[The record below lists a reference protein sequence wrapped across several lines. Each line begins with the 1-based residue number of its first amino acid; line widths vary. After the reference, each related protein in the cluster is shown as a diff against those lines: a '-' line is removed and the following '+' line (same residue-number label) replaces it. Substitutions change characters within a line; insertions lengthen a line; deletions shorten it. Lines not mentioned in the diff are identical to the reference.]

1 MQKES
6 LFIKYILSFFP
17 KLKTLIEK
25 INGKRN
31 NELTY
36 LHKDTS
42 ILRRVYSTDNK
53 WEADTVDTS
62 YVAADYVAVDSPVP
76 LKSRDK
82 ISTANGKLP
91 KVGMKKFLKES
102 EILALRLMEA
112 QGGQV
117 AEIRRKLAQDPV
129 ACSVGVDERN
139 EYALLYGL
147 SNGYVAVRDD
157 DNPKELLRIKYQYL
171 EDNKFGIN
179 DVNEGLTVADLKEC
193 IERASNDGNS
203 IVTFWIGKA
212 MFDELKKAQ
221 DARELVANYKGQT
234 YDSNTKLPVPTA
246 SMFQEAFLDETGV
259 TFRII
264 NRTVRLEQ
272 DGVKKSVK
280 PWNNN
285 MVIGVCS
292 QMIGALVYGQVAE
305 ATNRVAGVTYQQ
317 IDYKL
322 ISQYSTTDP
331 LRETTAVQAYCLPV
345 IEDVDT
351 IYQIDTTVADPRIEV
366 DEEEEKKDTNDEKVT
381 ISDQAY
387 KKPEAIAALNG
398 LGATLASDAT
408 DKEVIDAY
416 NALAP
421 TKKKQFL
428 EAAGSFKADE

>member
-1 MQKES
+1 MQQSS
-6 LFIKYILSFFP
+6 LFLKYILSFFP
-17 KLKTLIEK
+17 ILKTLIEK
-25 INGKRN
+25 INGKRK
-31 NELTY
+31 NEMTY

-102 EILALRLMEA
+102 DILALRLMEA
-112 QGGQV
+112 QGGQT

-129 ACSVGVDERN
+129 ACNVGVDERN

-171 EDNKFGIN
+171 PENQLGIN
-179 DVNEGLTVADLKEC
+179 NVDTGITVADLKEC
-193 IERASNDGNS
+193 IDRASNDGNT
-203 IVTFWIGKA
+203 ILIFWIGKA
-212 MFDELKKAQ
+212 KFDELKKAQ

-246 SMFQEAFLDETGV
+246 SVFQEAFLDETGV
-259 TFRII
+259 SFRII
-264 NRTVRLEQ
+264 NRTVRLEH

-280 PWNNN
+280 PWNND
-285 MVIGVCS
+285 MIIGVCS

-305 ATNRVAGVTYQQ
+305 ATNRVPGVTYQQ

-351 IYQIDTTVADPRIEV
+351 IYQINTKLADPDVSV
-366 DEEEEKKDTNDEKVT
+366 DTEKEKADAEDAKVT
-381 ISDQAY
+381 ISGVTY
-387 KKPEAIAALNG
+387 KKPEAITTLNA
-398 LGATLASDAT
+398 LGATLPSDAS

-416 NALAP
+416 NELPP
-421 TKKKQFL
+421 TKKKEFKDN
-428 EAAGSFKADE
+428 AAKADE

>member
-1 MQKES
+1 MQQSS
-6 LFIKYILSFFP
+6 LFLKYILSFFP
-17 KLKTLIEK
+17 VLKTLIEK

-42 ILRRVYSTDNK
+42 ILRRVYSPDNK

-76 LKSRDK
+76 LKSRDS
-82 ISTANGKLP
+82 ISVASGKLP
-91 KVGMKKFLKES
+91 KMGMKKTLKES
-102 EILALRLMEA
+102 EILALRQMEL

-129 ACSVGVDERN
+129 ACSIGIDERN

-147 SNGYVAVRDD
+147 SNGYVAVHDE
-157 DNPKELLRIKYQYL
+157 DNPKELLRIQYKYL
-171 EDNKFGIN
+171 EDNVLGIN
-179 DVNEGLTVADLKEC
+179 SIDEGLTVDDLKNT
-193 IERASNDGNS
+193 IERASNDGNT
-203 IVTFWIGKA
+203 IIQFWISKTK
-212 MFDELKKAQ
+212 FDALKKTQGAK
-221 DARELVANYKGQT
+221 ELVATYRGQT
-234 YDSNTKLPVPTA
+234 YDSSTKLPTPT
-246 SMFQEAFLDETGV
+246 SNVFQEAFTDDTGV

-264 NRTVRLEQ
+264 SRTVRLEQ
-272 DGVKKSVK
+272 DGKKKSVK

-285 MVIGVCS
+285 MVIGVCNE
-292 QMIGALVYGQVAE
+292 MIGALVYGQVAE

-351 IYQIDTTVADPRIEV
+351 IYQIDTTKADPKIEV
-366 DEEEEKKDTNDEKVT
+366 DKSKEEADTSDEKVT
-381 ISDQAY
+381 ISTKTY
-387 KKPEAIAALNG
+387 KKPEAIAYLNA
-398 LGATLASDAT
+398 LGASLQSDAS
-408 DKEVIDAY
+408 DKEVVDAY
-416 NALAP
+416 NALP
-421 TKKKQFL
+421 PSKKKQFT
-428 EAAGSFKADE
+428 ENVSTTE

>member
-1 MQKES
+1 MQQKS

-91 KVGMKKFLKES
+91 KIGMKKFLKES

-112 QGGQV
+112 QGGKV

-147 SNGYVAVRDD
+147 SHGYVAVRDD

-171 EDNKFGIN
+171 EDNQFGIN

-203 IVTFWIGKA
+203 IITFWIGKA
-212 MFDELKKAQ
+212 KFDELKKAQ
-221 DARELVANYKGQT
+221 DARELVASYKGLT
-234 YDSNTKLPVPTA
+234 YDSDTKLPVPT
-246 SMFQEAFLDETGV
+246 SNMFQEAFLDETGV
-259 TFRII
+259 NFRII
-264 NRTVRLEQ
+264 NRTVRLEH
-272 DGVKKSVK
+272 DGAKKSVK
-280 PWNNN
+280 PWDNN

-305 ATNRVAGVTYQQ
+305 ATNRVTGVTYQQ

-381 ISDQAY
+381 ISSQAY

-428 EAAGSFKADE
+428 EAADSFKADE